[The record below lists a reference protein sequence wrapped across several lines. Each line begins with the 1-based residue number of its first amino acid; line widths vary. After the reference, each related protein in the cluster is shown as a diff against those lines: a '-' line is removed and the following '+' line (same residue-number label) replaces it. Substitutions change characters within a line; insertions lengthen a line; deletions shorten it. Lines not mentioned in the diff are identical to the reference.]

1 MGDHWQQNGEGV
13 AEFVALL
20 PGVLRSMLGQGE
32 ALPRVICSD
41 RGPGFYQSSS
51 GHIVGAYKDAAKQH
65 GFRPYAGDDASQQ
78 PPDIPD
84 VLLHETAVAWARTFF
99 KKHTLKKSAGLADME
114 RQFQGVLRD
123 CGAHLTANYA
133 VDELCSSF
141 PARLRELVAAK
152 GGRLNH

>member
-1 MGDHWQQNGEGV
+1 MPGE
-13 AEFVALL
+13 
-20 PGVLRSMLGQGE
+20 LRL
-32 ALPRVICSD
+32 
-41 RGPGFYQSSS
+41 
-51 GHIVGAYKDAAKQH
+51 
-65 GFRPYAGDDASQQ
+65 YAGDDASQQ

-84 VLLHETAVAWARTFF
+84 VLLHETAVAWARSFF

-114 RQFQGVLRD
+114 RQFQAVLRD
-123 CGAHLTANYA
+123 CGARLTANYA

>member
-1 MGDHWQQNGEGV
+1 MFYWRSREDPGE
-13 AEFVALL
+13 
-20 PGVLRSMLGQGE
+20 
-32 ALPRVICSD
+32 
-41 RGPGFYQSSS
+41 
-51 GHIVGAYKDAAKQH
+51 
-65 GFRPYAGDDASQQ
+65 Q
-78 PPDIPD
+78 P
-84 VLLHETAVAWARTFF
+84 
-99 KKHTLKKSAGLADME
+99 TLM